1 VLKTYRAVFRAPG
14 TAAFCAAGFVMRL
27 PIAIYPIALVLI
39 VSGRTG
45 HYGFAGVLSAC
56 YILGGA
62 PGNPILARLVDRY
75 GQRRLIAPATT
86 VHAASIVCLA
96 ILLEADAPEWT
107 LLAPAF
113 VAGFAYL
120 SVGSLVRARWSKALA
135 RRPELTTAYSLEST
149 LDELIFVVG
158 PLIATLIAT
167 QVDAVLVLYLAV
179 GVVTVGAAWLW
190 TQRATEPAPHA
201 VGAPRLASPLRSR
214 GMVLLILAAAAM
226 GALFASAEVTM
237 VAFCGQHGER
247 AASGAVLACMALG
260 SGVAGFAYGARH
272 WRTDVLER
280 YRLHALIFAVLPFV
294 FLAATSVVVLA
305 VCAFIVGLGIAPTLI
320 TSFGLIEKIVPRSA
334 LTEGLAWLTTG
345 LNLGYGAGSAA
356 VGGIADA
363 HGARV
368 AFTVTIAAG
377 LLMGGISLALYRS
390 LREPVAAEPLAVG

>member
-1 VLKTYRAVFRAPG
+1 MFKTYRAVFRAPG

-75 GQRRLIAPATT
+75 GQRRLIAPATA
-86 VHAASIVCLA
+86 VHAAAVICLA
-96 ILLEADAPEWT
+96 LLLEADAPEWT
-107 LLAPAF
+107 LVAPTF

-120 SVGSLVRARWSKALA
+120 SVGSLTRARWSKALA
-135 RRPELTTAYSLEST
+135 ARPELTTAYSLEST

-179 GVVTVGAAWLW
+179 AVVVVGAAWLW
-190 TQRATEPAPHA
+190 TQRDTEPAPHA

-214 GMVLLILAAAAM
+214 GMLLLIAAAAAM

-237 VAFCGQHGER
+237 VAFCGQHGQR

-260 SGVAGFAYGARH
+260 SGIAGFTYGARH

-294 FLAATSVVVLA
+294 FLAATNVVVLA
-305 VCAFIVGLGIAPTLI
+305 VCAFIVGLGVAPTLI
-320 TSFGLIEKIVPRSA
+320 TSFGLIEKIVPGSA

-377 LLMGGISLALYRS
+377 LLMGGISLALHRS
-390 LREPVAAEPLAVG
+390 LREPVAAEPLAVA